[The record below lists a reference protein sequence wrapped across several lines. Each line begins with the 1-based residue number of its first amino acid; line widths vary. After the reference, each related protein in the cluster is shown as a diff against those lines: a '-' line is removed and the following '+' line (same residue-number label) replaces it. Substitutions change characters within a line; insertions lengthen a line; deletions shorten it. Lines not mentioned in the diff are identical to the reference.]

1 MKGQQFFQKTLGRR
15 LFSNFNYFL
24 LGFVALL
31 CIVPLVNVLAISFS
45 ASAAASAN
53 LVRLWPV
60 QFTFQSYN
68 TIFQR
73 ESFWTALWVS
83 TQRTLLGTVI
93 NNVLVILMAYPLSKN
108 AKEFP
113 GRNFYVGA
121 IMFVMLFNGGLIPT
135 YLIIRDLGLINS
147 IWVLVLPGAVVIG
160 NVILMMNFIRNL
172 PKELH
177 EAAVMDGANYYQ
189 MLWCLIIPM
198 SMPVIA
204 TVTLFHFVGH
214 WNEWF
219 SGLIY
224 MNDPKMYPLQTV
236 LQTMVVSRDISSIED
251 AKIFAEVS
259 DRTIKAAQIFIT
271 MLPVMV
277 IYPFLQR
284 YFIKGITVGAVKG

>member
-1 MKGQQFFQKTLGRR
+1 MKSKPFFLKTRGMLA
-15 LFSNFNYFL
+15 FTVFNYLFL
-24 LGFVALL
+24 SLLALVCL
-31 CIVPLVNVLAISFS
+31 VPIVNVLAISFS
-45 ASAAASAN
+45 SSASAAAN
-53 LVRLWPV
+53 LVGVWPV
-60 QFTFQSYN
+60 NFTLQSYN

-73 ESFWTALWVS
+73 ESFWTAFFVS
-83 TQRTLLGTVI
+83 TERTVLGTIV
-93 NNVLVILMAYPLSKN
+93 NNVLVILMAYPLSKS
-108 AKEFP
+108 ASAFR
-113 GRNFYVGA
+113 GRNVYVGL
-121 IMFVMLFNGGLIPT
+121 ILFVMLFNGGLIPT
-135 YLIIRDLGLINS
+135 YLLVRDLGLINS

-172 PKELH
+172 PAELE
-177 EAAVMDGANYYQ
+177 EAAVMDGASSWQ
-189 MLWCLIIPM
+189 MLTRIIVPV

-219 SGLIY
+219 TGLIY

-236 LQTMVVSRDISSIED
+236 LQTMVVSRDISSMED

-271 MLPVMV
+271 MLPIMA